1 MLGINVTYIM
11 KPGERKS
18 FLSELAAS
26 GVRETIR
33 AEAGCLQYDYF
44 LAAGDPDIL
53 LLLEKWTD
61 RDAQAAH
68 MTQPHMARLA
78 AMKERWVSETKLE
91 TYEL

>member
-68 MTQPHMARLA
+68 MTQPHMAQLA